1 MNRRTFLSNV
11 LNTGLMTGSGLGLL
25 PSLAWSANSTRRFLF
40 VFCDG
45 AWDTSM
51 VFAPE
56 MLENYYVHTDRDDTT
71 STISG
76 IKFVDG
82 PNRPEV
88 RRFFEMYAD
97 KCLIVNGLDFETVAH
112 DRAKRI
118 LMTGSPTGTDDWG
131 AIIGANAPQMF
142 TAPHL
147 LLSGPNYATRY
158 SNAILRVGES
168 GELNRL
174 LRGSDDLS
182 LEPNRNHE
190 TLVSDYLNKRA
201 SQMAFADTRTQ
212 NLLEDYKRSH
222 MQLRELKSELSTL
235 RLPNGESTSDYGYDC
250 SETFMGQAET
260 ALDFFANDLS
270 RCAIVQDEGFCNMR
284 WDSHGD
290 YFEQNWHYDLLFL
303 GLQQLMEALQTRTNI
318 HGRPLIEETTV
329 VVCSE
334 MSRHPALN
342 EMGGKHHWPVGSAM
356 IINGGQGGRTIG
368 GYNNQVLGK
377 PLDLTSGDVSD
388 KGVKLKPQHLG
399 ATLLAMADLDPLDF
413 GTTNP
418 ILGAL

>member
-1 MNRRTFLSNV
+1 MNRRAFVSNI
-11 LNTGLMTGSGLGLL
+11 MKSGLIASAGLSMV
-25 PSLAWSANSTRRFLF
+25 PSLALGSNSTRRFLF

-56 MLENYYVHTDRDDTT
+56 MLGNYYVHTDREDTT

-76 IKFVDG
+76 ITFVDG

-88 RRFFEMYAD
+88 RRFFELWAD
-97 KCLIVNGLDFETVAH
+97 KCLIINGMDFETVAH

-131 AIIGANAPQMF
+131 AIIGANAPSLF

-182 LEPNRNHE
+182 LDPNRNHE
-190 TLVSDYLNKRA
+190 ALVSDYLSKRA

-222 MQLRELKSELSTL
+222 LQLRELKTELSTL

-303 GLQQLMEALQTRTNI
+303 GLQQLMEDLQTRTNI

-377 PLDLTSGDVSD
+377 PLDLTSGDISD
-388 KGVKLKPQHLG
+388 KGIKLKPQHLG

-413 GTTNP
+413 GMANP